1 MATLS
6 QWDIKHFTPEEQQYA
21 LGIKEQWGT
30 DPNQNASLH
39 SALEA
44 IRANYNYSGGVDGS
58 QFMPTDMYNAPKTP
72 VIAPYESPRQGE
84 IDALW
89 KQVKNPPK
97 YESQYED
104 LIAQSISDIRN
115 RPKFEYDPE
124 TDTAFQAFK
133 ASAGR
138 AADKAFADNLGGLS
152 AMTGGRANSWA
163 GTVASNARGNML
175 MQAEEAVIHFEDR
188 AYSRYKDE
196 GADMYNLV
204 NLLQS
209 QDQIMYN
216 RFRDTIGDSKD
227 LFNMVMQ
234 LDDRDY
240 RNYKDMADN
249 EWKVF
254 DAEYNKFKDTLTMKK
269 DKITEAINR
278 TDMTG
283 FVNNEDSI
291 TLGVP
296 VGTLSQGARER
307 AEDMEDYVTK
317 LELDLE
323 QEKKLMAE
331 RHSYDVK
338 LNNMRSQSS
347 SSGGRSGSG
356 SPSTPTTPAL
366 SMADFGRRD
375 AKVAEFTDIVDTP
388 EYKALNPKARYNKLT
403 QWEQKLIADTKMGL
417 LGKDGEIVLGMIL
430 DDISKNPIYKTDVLL
445 YEEWQ
450 IDRAGVNVMP
460 KKKTGVE

>member
-6 QWDIKHFTPEEQQYA
+6 QWDVKHFTPEEQQYA
-21 LGIKEQWGT
+21 LGIKEQWGSDAKLNT
-30 DPNQNASLH
+30 ALH
-39 SALEA
+39 ADLES
-44 IRANYNYSGGVDGS
+44 IRSKYNYSGGVDGS

-163 GTVASNARGNML
+163 GTVASNARSNML
-175 MQAEEAVIHFEDR
+175 MQAEEAVMHFEDR
-188 AYSRYKDE
+188 AYSRYRDE

-254 DAEYNKFKDTLTMKK
+254 DTEYNKFKDTLTMKK
-269 DKITEAINR
+269 DKVTEAINR

-307 AEDMEDYVTK
+307 AEDMKDYVTK
-317 LELDLE
+317 LGLDLE
-323 QEKKLMAE
+323 Q
-331 RHSYDVK
+331 
-338 LNNMRSQSS
+338 
-347 SSGGRSGSG
+347 
-356 SPSTPTTPAL
+356 
-366 SMADFGRRD
+366 
-375 AKVAEFTDIVDTP
+375 
-388 EYKALNPKARYNKLT
+388 
-403 QWEQKLIADTKMGL
+403 
-417 LGKDGEIVLGMIL
+417 
-430 DDISKNPIYKTDVLL
+430 
-445 YEEWQ
+445 
-450 IDRAGVNVMP
+450 
-460 KKKTGVE
+460 